1 MKNSVELEN
10 GNAIYNAA
18 LYLYIYVTHIY
29 CRMDVDPLY
38 CDNATE
44 RLAWVENKMWSRL
57 SKYVRKYLKSFM
69 STKITMERIVKCM
82 KLN

>member
-1 MKNSVELEN
+1 
-10 GNAIYNAA
+10 
-18 LYLYIYVTHIY
+18 
-29 CRMDVDPLY
+29 MDVDPLY

-69 STKITMERIVKCM
+69 SMKITMERIVKKVHEI
-82 KLN
+82 KLEVWWRKGRSQNVALTTSDKYM